1 MFSRFDMFSRIG
13 CVAAICLGLFASA
26 EAAEQRADCATVRYY
41 VAKYSISTA
50 EMWARSQGMSEA
62 EIAAARSCLRRTP
75 AHSLQ
80 AARWKAVQ

>member
-1 MFSRFDMFSRIG
+1 MFLRFG
-13 CVAAICLGLFASA
+13 CVAAICLGLVASA
-26 EAAEQRADCATVRYY
+26 QAADQSRASCETVRYY

-50 EMWARSQGMSEA
+50 EMWARSQGASDA
-62 EIAAARSCLRRTP
+62 DIAAARSCLRHTP

>member
-1 MFSRFDMFSRIG
+1 MFLRFGF
-13 CVAAICLGLFASA
+13 VAAICLGLISSA

-50 EMWARSQGMSEA
+50 EMWARSQGMGDA